1 MFCFNN
7 DGNIFLFRVK
17 NDSEEVARLSSS
29 ESFLEKMNKTKK
41 AWKKF
46 IETGEINA
54 LLVRP
59 IIADSWKRCKSAKV
73 DPYSKRPIN
82 PLNSKEINILLER
95 NKHLI
100 EVSWPILKMI
110 GEMIRGSG
118 FRVDLVDKDGYF
130 LKIISDIEILE
141 QSKKLG
147 SIIGANRSEL
157 ASGTNGIGVAL
168 STGKPIQI
176 FGPEHYNIY
185 HHDWTCSSSPI
196 RDSSGNIIGAVN
208 MSGNY
213 RLLHKH
219 TLGMVVSIANAIES
233 ALKTEE
239 KVFELSINNKF
250 LNTIIESIS
259 DGLIVINKKGE
270 ITHLNAIA
278 GKILGKE
285 SHEAI
290 GKPIDKL
297 IRTNF
302 SLFDILNNRKGY
314 LEKEITITPFGSKEN
329 FQYLLTEKVVEDSEG
344 ESQGVTALFKEMKK
358 VHRLIGNFIGADTR
372 YNFSNII
379 GNNMKLMKAVDLAKI
394 ASVSSCKILIQG
406 ESGTGKEIFA
416 QAIHNNSNRKNKP
429 FIAINCAAI
438 PRDLVESELF
448 GYEGGAFTGAKKEGR
463 PGKFELAEGGTLFL
477 DEIESMPLEAQP
489 KLLRIL
495 ESNHLMR
502 VGGNKIIPIDVRIIS
517 SSNQDLFLLAK
528 EGKFREDLYYRL
540 NTVIINIPS
549 LKERKD
555 DIPILIRH
563 FYNRIGSKTGEKTGI
578 DKKALELLYN
588 YNWPGNIR
596 ELENVVERAIL
607 LNKNHKITMDAI
619 NENIKHFKASNPNAK
634 NNNKV
639 GSLIDLEKEALLKTL
654 QDVKGN
660 ISKASKTLGID
671 RSTLYRKIKKH
682 KISK

>member
-1 MFCFNN
+1 V
-7 DGNIFLFRVK
+7 IL
-17 NDSEEVARLSSS
+17 LPSS
-29 ESFLEKMNKTKK
+29 EIYLEKMNKIKK

-46 IETGEINA
+46 IDTDEINA
-54 LLVRP
+54 LVVRP

-82 PLNSKEINILLER
+82 SLNSKEINILLER

-100 EVSWPILKMI
+100 EVSWPTLKMI

-141 QSKKLG
+141 ESKKLG
-147 SIIGANRSEL
+147 SIVGANRSEL
-157 ASGTNGIGVAL
+157 ASGTNGIGTAL
-168 STGKPIQI
+168 STGEPIQI
-176 FGPEHYNIY
+176 FGPEHYNVY
-185 HHDWTCSSSPI
+185 HHNWTCSSSPI
-196 RDSSGNIIGAVN
+196 REPSGNIIGAVN

-219 TLGMVVSIANAIES
+219 TLGMVVSIANAIEG

-270 ITHLNAIA
+270 ITHLNSIA

-297 IRTNF
+297 IRTSF

-344 ESQGVTALFKEMKK
+344 KSQGIMALFKEMKK
-358 VHRLIGNFIGADTR
+358 VHKLVGGIIGAKPQL
-372 YNFSNII
+372 NFSNII
-379 GNNMKLMKAVDLAKI
+379 GNNEKIKRAVNLAKV
-394 ASVSSCKILIQG
+394 ASISSCKILIQG

-416 QAIHNNSNRKNKP
+416 QAIHNNSNRRDKP

-448 GYEGGAFTGAKKEGR
+448 GYEEGAFTGAKRGGK

-477 DEIESMPLEAQP
+477 DEIESMPLESQP
-489 KLLRIL
+489 KLLRVI
-495 ESNHLMR
+495 ESNQLMR
-502 VGGNKIIPIDVRIIS
+502 IGGNKIITTDVRIIS
-517 SSNQDLFLLAK
+517 STNQDLLLAVK
-528 EGKFREDLYYRL
+528 KGNFREDLLYRI
-540 NTVIINIPS
+540 NTVTVDITP
-549 LKERKD
+549 LRERKD
-555 DIPILIRH
+555 DIPILAKYICDK
-563 FYNRIGSKTGEKTGI
+563 IGRRVNKNNIEI
-578 DKKALELLYN
+578 DKKVLEVLCE

-596 ELENVVERAIL
+596 ELENALESAIIL
-607 LNKNHKITMDAI
+607 SKNNKITIEAMP
-619 NENIKHFKASNPNAK
+619 ENIKSFKFKDLDIKENREVN
-634 NNNKV
+634 
-639 GSLIDLEKEALLKTL
+639 SLIDIEKEVILKVL
-654 QDVKGN
+654 KEVKDN
-660 ISKASKTLGID
+660 ITKASRVLGID
-671 RSTLYRKIKKH
+671 RSTLYRKIGKY

>member
-1 MFCFNN
+1 M
-7 DGNIFLFRVK
+7 V
-17 NDSEEVARLSSS
+17 RLSSS

-46 IETGEINA
+46 IETDEINA

-95 NKHLI
+95 NKDLI

-141 QSKKLG
+141 ESKKLG
-147 SIIGANRSEL
+147 SIVGANRSEL
-157 ASGTNGIGVAL
+157 ASGTNGIGTTL
-168 STGKPIQI
+168 STGEPIQI
-176 FGPEHYNIY
+176 FGPEHYNVY
-185 HHDWTCSSSPI
+185 HHNWTCSSSPI

-270 ITHLNAIA
+270 ITHLNSIA

-344 ESQGVTALFKEMKK
+344 KSQGIMALFKEMKK
-358 VHRLIGNFIGADTR
+358 VHKLVGGIIGSKPQL
-372 YNFSNII
+372 NFSNII
-379 GNNMKLMKAVDLAKI
+379 GSNEKLKRAVNLAKV
-394 ASVSSCKILIQG
+394 ASISSCKILIQG

-416 QAIHNNSNRKNKP
+416 QAIHNNSNRRDKP

-448 GYEGGAFTGAKKEGR
+448 GYEEGAFTGAKRGGK
-463 PGKFELAEGGTLFL
+463 PGKFELAESGTLFL
-477 DEIESMPLEAQP
+477 DEIESMPLESQP
-489 KLLRIL
+489 KLLRVI
-495 ESNHLMR
+495 ESNQLMR
-502 VGGNKIIPIDVRIIS
+502 IGGNKIITTDVRIIS
-517 SSNQDLFLLAK
+517 STNQDLLLAIK
-528 EGKFREDLYYRL
+528 KGNFREDLLYRI
-540 NTVIINIPS
+540 NTITVDITP
-549 LKERKD
+549 LRERKD
-555 DIPILIRH
+555 DILILVKYICDK
-563 FYNRIGSKTGEKTGI
+563 IGRKINKNNIEI
-578 DKKALELLYN
+578 DKKVLEVLCE

-596 ELENVVERAIL
+596 ELENALESAIIL
-607 LNKNHKITMDAI
+607 SKNNKITMDAI
-619 NENIKHFKASNPNAK
+619 NENIKSFKANNPNFM
-634 NNNKV
+634 NNNKAV
-639 GSLIDLEKEALLKTL
+639 SLMDFEKEAILKTL
-654 QDVKGN
+654 EDAKDN

-671 RSTLYRKIKKH
+671 RSTLYRKIKKY

>member
-1 MFCFNN
+1 MS
-7 DGNIFLFRVK
+7 K
-17 NDSEEVARLSSS
+17 
-29 ESFLEKMNKTKK
+29 SFLEEMNKIKE

-46 IETGEINA
+46 IQTDKINA
-54 LLVRP
+54 LMVRP

-82 PLNSKEINILLER
+82 PLDSKEINILLER
-95 NKHLI
+95 SKHLI

-110 GEMIRGSG
+110 GEMIKGSG

-141 QSKKLG
+141 ESKKLG
-147 SIIGANRSEL
+147 SIVGANRSEL
-157 ASGTNGIGVAL
+157 ASGTNGIGITL
-168 STGKPIQI
+168 STGEPMQI
-176 FGPEHYNIY
+176 FGPEHYNLY
-185 HHDWTCSSSPI
+185 HHNWTCSSSPI

-219 TLGMVVSIANAIES
+219 TLGMVVSIASAIES

-270 ITHLNAIA
+270 ITHLNSIA

-302 SLFDILNNRKGY
+302 SLLNILNNRKGY
-314 LEKEITITPFGSKEN
+314 LEEEIIVTPFYDKKNS
-329 FQYLLTEKVVEDSEG
+329 QRYLLTEKVVEDSEG
-344 ESQGVTALFKEMKK
+344 ESQGITALFKEMKK
-358 VHRLIGNFIGADTR
+358 VHRLIGNFIGANTR
-372 YNFSNII
+372 YNFSSII
-379 GNNMKLMKAVDLAKI
+379 GNNVKLTKAVDLAKV

-406 ESGTGKEIFA
+406 ESGTGKEVFA
-416 QAIHNNSNRKNKP
+416 QAIHNNSNRRDKP
-429 FIAINCAAI
+429 FIAVNCAAI

-477 DEIESMPLEAQP
+477 DEIGNMPLETQP

-495 ESNHLMR
+495 ESNQLIR
-502 VGGNKIIPIDVRIIS
+502 IGGNKIITTDIRIIS
-517 SSNQDLFLLAK
+517 ATNQDLLSAAK
-528 EGKFREDLYYRL
+528 KGNFREDLFYRI
-540 NTVIINIPS
+540 NTVTVDVPP
-549 LKERKD
+549 LRERKD
-555 DIPILIRH
+555 DIPILVKYICDK
-563 FYNRIGSKTGEKTGI
+563 IGRKINKNNIEI
-578 DKKALELLYN
+578 DKKVLEVLCEH
-588 YNWPGNIR
+588 NWPGNIR
-596 ELENVVERAIL
+596 ELENALESAIIL
-607 LNKNHKITMDAI
+607 SKNNKVTIEVMP
-619 NENIKHFKASNPNAK
+619 ENIKPFKSNDLDIKEDREAN
-634 NNNKV
+634 
-639 GSLIDLEKEALLKTL
+639 SLIDIEKEEILKVL
-654 QDVKGN
+654 KEFKGN
-660 ISKASKTLGID
+660 ISKASRALGID
-671 RSTLYRKIKKH
+671 RSTLYRKIEKY

>member
-1 MFCFNN
+1 
-7 DGNIFLFRVK
+7 
-17 NDSEEVARLSSS
+17 
-29 ESFLEKMNKTKK
+29 
-41 AWKKF
+41 
-46 IETGEINA
+46 
-54 LLVRP
+54 
-59 IIADSWKRCKSAKV
+59 
-73 DPYSKRPIN
+73 
-82 PLNSKEINILLER
+82 
-95 NKHLI
+95 
-100 EVSWPILKMI
+100 
-110 GEMIRGSG
+110 
-118 FRVDLVDKDGYF
+118 
-130 LKIISDIEILE
+130 
-141 QSKKLG
+141 
-147 SIIGANRSEL
+147 
-157 ASGTNGIGVAL
+157 
-168 STGKPIQI
+168 
-176 FGPEHYNIY
+176 
-185 HHDWTCSSSPI
+185 
-196 RDSSGNIIGAVN
+196 

-219 TLGMVVSIANAIES
+219 TLGMVVSIANAIEG

-259 DGLIVINKKGE
+259 DGLIVMDKEGR
-270 ITHLNAIA
+270 ITHLNSIA

-297 IRTNF
+297 IRTSF

-329 FQYLLTEKVVEDSEG
+329 FQYLLTEKLVEDSEG
-344 ESQGVTALFKEMKK
+344 EHQGVTALFKEMKK
-358 VHRLIGNFIGADTR
+358 VHRLIGNFIGANTR
-372 YNFSNII
+372 YNFSSII
-379 GNNMKLMKAVDLAKI
+379 GNNVKLTKAVNLAKV

-495 ESNHLMR
+495 ESNHLIR

-528 EGKFREDLYYRL
+528 EGKFRADLYYRL
-540 NTVIINIPS
+540 NTITINIPP
-549 LKERKD
+549 LRDRKD
-555 DIPILIRH
+555 DIPILVRY
-563 FYNRIGSKTGEKTGI
+563 FCNRTKSTTEV
-578 DKKALELLYN
+578 DKKVLKVFYN

-596 ELENVVERAIL
+596 ELENVMERAIL
-607 LNKNHKITMDAI
+607 ISKNNKITTGSI
-619 NENIKHFKASNPNAK
+619 NENIKHVKANNPNST
-634 NNNKV
+634 NNNEA
-639 GSLIDLEKEALLKTL
+639 GPLIDFEKEALLKAL
-654 QDVKGN
+654 KEAKWN

-682 KISK
+682 KIPK